1 MGKLEELAAE
11 QTIYHKNLR
20 RVAYVTAETAGRTP
34 GEAVIGLM
42 FELRDR
48 PTPNGAE
55 VVWAGE
61 GEWKITL
68 DVFRDLGLLVE
79 ELEQRVGS
87 DLVVET
93 TLGTVRRGKLLKY
106 TNPGITIQLGP
117 EHGSVELSMPRETI
131 SNVSVVLPPAEEATP
146 PAAAAPASATTPA
159 PSKTQP
165 GASSA
170 KKN

>member
-1 MGKLEELAAE
+1 MIQQRTLTLAVASLFALAAADSAFARKHRHAAAQEPAQTVAPAAEAKVSQPTGKL
-11 QTIYHKNLR
+11 
-20 RVAYVTAETAGRTP
+20 
-34 GEAVIGLM
+34 
-42 FELRDR
+42 
-48 PTPNGAE
+48 
-55 VVWAGE
+55 
-61 GEWKITL
+61 
-68 DVFRDLGLLVE
+68 VE
-79 ELEQRVGS
+79 YTELEQRVGS